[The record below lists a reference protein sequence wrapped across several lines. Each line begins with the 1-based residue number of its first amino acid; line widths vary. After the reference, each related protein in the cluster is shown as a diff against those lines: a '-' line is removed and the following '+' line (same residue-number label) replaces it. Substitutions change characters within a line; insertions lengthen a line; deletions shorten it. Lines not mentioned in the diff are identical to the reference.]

1 MDEQNLSTDQV
12 RMAVI
17 QQLEGLRRAGVT
29 HWKRIDPIEPP
40 KSVVK
45 PQAPTQSS
53 APQILKGNPPERS
66 TSTTVSAVAAN
77 TDSQSHRPVELESP
91 AFGRTYCRI
100 GSARCSGEKLHSVS
114 GTRFHSNTNSIWR
127 GKPRGKDRVCWR
139 STRCRRRCSG
149 RTVRR
154 TSRAAFERYYQSLPF
169 ATGRYLHLQRS
180 SMSSARQSITRSG

>member
-91 AFGRTYCRI
+91 ALAKKKIAPLPVIPNPFQPLDLPLAERI
-100 GSARCSGEKLHSVS
+100 AGLAALAARVKSC
-114 GTRFHSNTNSIWR
+114 TR
-127 GKPRGKDRVCWR
+127 CQELA
-139 STRCRRRCSG
+139 STRTQ
-149 RTVRR
+149 TVFGVGNPEAKIVFVGV
-154 TSRAAFERYYQSLPF
+154 S
-169 ATGRYLHLQRS
+169 
-180 SMSSARQSITRSG
+180 